1 MPNPG
6 SIIRYWDRFYLS
18 LQGKITVYK
27 TLLLP
32 QLNYIGSI
40 LMPDQ
45 ITLSDISVLMENFVT
60 QGFQIAKKRLYTAPD
75 QGGLGLF
82 ELKDFITALQC
93 TWIKRAFNCCNDN
106 WKFDLVCNSD
116 DSLHNVGKFDANNGP
131 LLNGLSNSF
140 RIFAEDFAKV
150 ENNYLHTP
158 LLNCNLFGYGQRG
171 ETHFDE
177 NLFISDEIELTNN
190 LRKLTWNNITVNGE
204 LQNCDAISAKLEAA
218 IPLGIFNKL
227 KVGWKIARKK
237 ISCPRCK
244 REQPRILH
252 TKQN

>member
-1 MPNPG
+1 M
-6 SIIRYWDRFYLS
+6 
-18 LQGKITVYK
+18 
-27 TLLLP
+27 
-32 QLNYIGSI
+32 
-40 LMPDQ
+40 
-45 ITLSDISVLMENFVT
+45 
-60 QGFQIAKKRLYTAPD
+60 
-75 QGGLGLF
+75 GLF

-116 DSLHNVGKFDANNGP
+116 NSVHNVGKFDANNGP

-171 ETHFDE
+171 ENHFDE
-177 NLFISDEIELTNN
+177 NLFIGDEVELTDNI
-190 LRKLTWNNITVNGE
+190 RRATWQYITENGE
-204 LQNCDAISAKLEAA
+204 LQNRDTISAKLEAA
-218 IPLGIFNKL
+218 ITPGIFNKL

-244 REQPRILH
+244 GEQPRTLH
-252 TKQN
+252 TK